1 MRITTKAVW
10 GAVLAL
16 ALAWPVPAL
25 ASGRQSGKLDK
36 FLEDGSPTA
45 EPQSVIIRV
54 KSGRRAAVKEKVGR
68 HTRQLQVHALID
80 GVGARLTRQQIL
92 ELASDPDVEGISID
106 ADVAASAKPAAS
118 STAVI
123 GDVKQILG
131 LGNGYSGSS
140 VTVAVIDSGISLAAD
155 FDLRILGQYVFAG
168 GKPAVPSIPFDDYGH
183 GTHIAGLIGSN
194 GFSSNNKYA
203 GIAPGVKFLSLK
215 VLNRRGTGKTSSVI
229 NALAF
234 AVANRTRYNIKVI
247 NLSLGHPIYESAKT
261 DPLVQAVEAAVR
273 AGIVV
278 VVAAGNYGYNPVTG
292 QIGYAGI
299 ASPGNAPSAIT
310 VGAAVTNGTVSRN
323 DDRLASYSSRGPS
336 WYDGM
341 AKPDIL
347 APGHAMISNGASGST
362 LVTEYPSLV
371 LKSGIFRYLKLS
383 GSSMATGVVAG
394 LAAVMIEANQDGAFL
409 RWQQAQ
415 ARLKRHQRTAFVAAP
430 ALKSNTIK
438 ALLQYTATRVH
449 DATGAVYGPLEQGA
463 GLVNGLGAVTLAH
476 RVDTTKA
483 AGQYWMAFD
492 MHPSTSFDGSEEA
505 WSQTVIWGTRL
516 LRGTSVVDMNQLAW
530 EDNIV
535 WGTGELDT
543 MVWGT
548 ASAAEDNI
556 VWGTALGEDNL
567 VWGTSIPIGYDL
579 AWAGNASLE
588 DNIVWGTGMLW
599 DDNVVWGTSLVGFFD
614 GLNIVWGTLSG
625 GEDNIVWGTL
635 TEDNIVWGT
644 SANRVS
650 VLGASIGGVR

>member
-1 MRITTKAVW
+1 LRNPTKAVW

-16 ALAWPVPAL
+16 ALVWPVPAL
-25 ASGRQSGKLDK
+25 ASPRQSGKLDK
-36 FLEDGSPTA
+36 FLQDGSPTA

-68 HTRQLQVHALID
+68 HTRHLQVHALID

-92 ELASDPDVEGISID
+92 ELASDPDVDGISID
-106 ADVAASAKPAAS
+106 ADVAASGKRATS
-118 STAVI
+118 STDVI

-140 VTVAVIDSGISLAAD
+140 VTVAVIDSGIALAGD
-155 FDLRILGQYVFAG
+155 FDTRILGQYVFASG
-168 GKPAVPSIPFDDYGH
+168 EPGVPSIPFDDYGH

-215 VLNRRGTGKTSSVI
+215 VLNMRGTGKTSSVI

-261 DPLVQAVEAAVR
+261 DPLVQAVEAVVR

-278 VVAAGNYGYNPVTG
+278 VVAAGNYGYSPVTG
-292 QIGYAGI
+292 QTGYAGI

-310 VGAAVTNGTVSRN
+310 VGAAVTNGTVSRT

-347 APGHAMISNGASGST
+347 APGQAMISNGASGST
-362 LVTEYPSLV
+362 LVTDYPSLV
-371 LKSGIFRYLKLS
+371 SKSGIYRYLKLS

-394 LAAVMIEANQDGAFL
+394 LAAVMIEANQDGAYL

-415 ARLKRHQRTAFVAAP
+415 ARLRKHQRTAFVAAP
-430 ALKSNTIK
+430 PLKSNTIK
-438 ALLQYTATRVH
+438 ALLQYTATQVH

-476 RVDTTKA
+476 HVDTTKA

-492 MHPSTSFDGSEEA
+492 MPPSTSFGGSEEA

-516 LRGTSVVDMNQLAW
+516 LRGTSVVDMNQIAW

-548 ASAAEDNI
+548 VSLEEDNI
-556 VWGTALGEDNL
+556 VWGTALDEDNI

-599 DDNVVWGTSLVGFFD
+599 EDNIVWGTSLIGFFD
-614 GLNIVWGTLSG
+614 GYNIVWGTVSG
-625 GEDNIVWGTL
+625 DEDNIVWGTL

-650 VLGASIGGVR
+650 VLDASIGGAR